1 MTDESNS
8 CSFSVWFRWYT
19 VMLFLPGGGLVRTLL
34 QALWLAGLWVT
45 WSCCESRD
53 SEESY
58 TWNSTM
64 FNVTVTCLDWWAFLC
79 LREKKVGQEPAR
91 HWCGESVSLWKLA
104 ACVTNVFR
112 AVPQCHN
119 ASRWKCSFVHLLKIP
134 LLLWNSSAL
143 LLLLSPKK

>member
-19 VMLFLPGGGLVRTLL
+19 VMLFLAGGGLVRTLL

-45 WSCCESRD
+45 WSCCEFRD

-64 FNVTVTCLDWWAFLC
+64 FNVTVTCLDWCIFMLKGEKSGARAFTPLLWGKCVIVKIGCLC
-79 LREKKVGQEPAR
+79 DKCIQN
-91 HWCGESVSLWKLA
+91 CS
-104 ACVTNVFR
+104 TM
-112 AVPQCHN
+112 PQCFKVKMLICTPPKDPF
-119 ASRWKCSFVHLLKIP
+119 AALKFRRSTPVAI
-134 LLLWNSSAL
+134 S
-143 LLLLSPKK
+143 